1 MSNRWTMD
9 DIMAKG
15 LKVAN
20 SGTRVSKNETIIPES
35 GIKLPESGMKLP
47 KKPRKKREEKLQIQI
62 AEYMSI
68 KHPAIIFR
76 SDAAG
81 GIRLTIGQAKINKK
95 MQHSKAYPDMFFAHG
110 NRLFHG
116 LYLELK
122 HSKSEVYRKDG
133 SMVANEHIREQAA
146 KLEALRMRG
155 YAAYFAWGFDY
166 AVAIIENYLR
176 IK

>member
-1 MSNRWTMD
+1 MS
-9 DIMAKG
+9 
-15 LKVAN
+15 L
-20 SGTRVSKNETIIPES
+20 
-35 GIKLPESGMKLP
+35 
-47 KKPRKKREEKLQIQI
+47 
-62 AEYMSI
+62 

-81 GIRLTIGQAKINKK
+81 GIRLTIGQARINKK

-110 NRLFHG
+110 NSRFHG

-122 HSKSEVYRKDG
+122 HSKSEVYRQDG
-133 SMVANEHIREQAA
+133 ALVADKHIQEQAA
-146 KLEALRMRG
+146 KLEELRARG

-166 AVAIIENYLR
+166 AVTLIENYLK